1 MWLKILMSVISSEA
15 TKMLIGLAVKKLL
28 EHSKDGITK
37 DVAAV
42 MIDGIIQSKAN
53 DIQAIET
60 VRGQNANNRE

>member
-1 MWLKILMSVISSEA
+1 MSVLSSEA
-15 TKMLIGLAVKKLL
+15 TKMLIGLAVKKLI

-37 DVAAV
+37 DVAYL

-60 VRGQNANNRE
+60 VRG